1 MKRLFQ
7 RLFRDNLSK
16 ICILFLLLVF
26 VLGVAAPFLPLQN
39 PEEIDFGQKYLL
51 PSADHWLGTDQLGRD
66 LFSRIVWGIRS
77 TVFIAVITMA
87 LTFCI
92 GATYGA
98 VSGILK
104 GRGDNIMMRI
114 CDVMMSFPSEVLI
127 LAIVGTLG
135 PGLGNVVFACVV
147 SKWTWYAR
155 MSRSA
160 VRSVMNK
167 EHIRFSYVI
176 GAPRSYILQKNILP
190 SVLGDFCVLMTLDV
204 GSVVLML
211 SALSFLGLGVQPPT
225 PEWGMMLSE
234 AKEVLSTH
242 PWQMFPAG
250 ISIVSLVCA
259 FNFLGDSLRDAFDL
273 SENKQD

>member
-1 MKRLFQ
+1 MAWLIRERERIWKVKNEKTFSETLPETTSAKSVF
-7 RLFRDNLSK
+7 F
-16 ICILFLLLVF
+16 FLLLVF

-39 PEEIDFGQKYLL
+39 PEEIDFGQKYFL

-66 LFSRIVWGIRS
+66 LFHGSSRIRS

-147 SKWTWYAR
+147 SKWAWYAR

-176 GAPRSYILQKNILP
+176 GA
-190 SVLGDFCVLMTLDV
+190 
-204 GSVVLML
+204 
-211 SALSFLGLGVQPPT
+211 
-225 PEWGMMLSE
+225 
-234 AKEVLSTH
+234 
-242 PWQMFPAG
+242 
-250 ISIVSLVCA
+250 
-259 FNFLGDSLRDAFDL
+259 
-273 SENKQD
+273 